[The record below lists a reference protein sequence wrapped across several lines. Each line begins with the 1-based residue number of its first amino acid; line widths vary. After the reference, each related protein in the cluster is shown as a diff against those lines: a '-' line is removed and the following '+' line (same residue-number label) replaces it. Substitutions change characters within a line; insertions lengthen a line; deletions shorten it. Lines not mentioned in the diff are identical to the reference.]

1 MVRRATESDLPRALA
16 IYDSARRFMRS
27 NGNTV
32 QWVNGYPSE
41 ALLRQDVERGDLYVM
56 EDGGTHAAAAA
67 AHRVVQRRH
76 APRRAGGGG
85 GLGADPA
92 APPAGGYP

>member
-1 MVRRATESDLPRALA
+1 MVRRATENDLPRALA

-41 ALLRQDVERGDLYVM
+41 VLLRQDTARGDLYAVSY
-56 EDGGTHAAAAA
+56 THLTLPTTI
-67 AHRVVQRRH
+67 RV
-76 APRRAGGGG
+76 
-85 GLGADPA
+85 
-92 APPAGGYP
+92 